1 MAIMGDRSRPD
12 QKRSY
17 TLKYMRRVLINGK
30 KLNKKKFG
38 ISKGEPQNRN
48 QDRKG
53 NPSKSGN
60 LTSTNQGRKGQK

>member
-1 MAIMGDRSRPD
+1 MA
-12 QKRSY
+12 K
-17 TLKYMRRVLINGK
+17 NF
-30 KLNKKKFG
+30 NKKKFG

-53 NPSKSGN
+53 NPSKSGT